1 MTDDRATLTAILQRL
16 DALDRLEA
24 GQSKLLGRMD
34 QLEGRMDRLAEGQNR
49 FRRDLDSVRVD
60 VMDRIDRLQEQF
72 TQVRDESLVNFAF
85 IAKIDQRQENT
96 HEEHRLTMDIVN
108 TMMGML
114 RRHAGRLEAIEDKH
128 H

>member
-34 QLEGRMDRLAEGQNR
+34 QLEGRMDRLEEGQNR

>member
-85 IAKIDQRQENT
+85 IAKIDQRQQNT

-114 RRHAGRLEAIEDKH
+114 RRHAGRLDAIEDKH

>member
-24 GQSKLLGRMD
+24 GQSKLAGRMDKIEGRMD
-34 QLEGRMDRLAEGQNR
+34 QLEEGQNR
-49 FRRDLDSVRVD
+49 LRVD

-72 TQVRDESLVNFAF
+72 TQVRDESLVTYSF
-85 IAKIDQRQENT
+85 IAKIDQRQQNT

-114 RRHAGRLEAIEDKH
+114 RRHAGRLDAIEDKH

>member
-72 TQVRDESLVNFAF
+72 TQVRDESLVTYSF
-85 IAKIDQRQENT
+85 IAKIDQRQQNT
-96 HEEHRLTMDIVN
+96 PEEHRLTMDIVN